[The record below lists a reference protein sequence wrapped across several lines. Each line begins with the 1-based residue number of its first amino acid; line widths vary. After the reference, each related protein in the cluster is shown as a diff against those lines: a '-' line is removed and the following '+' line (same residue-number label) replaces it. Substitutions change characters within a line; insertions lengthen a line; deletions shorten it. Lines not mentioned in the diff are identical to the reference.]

1 MVPGFNSEVEHRG
14 RRYHI
19 QTEDLG
25 TANQSLL
32 TLVYDAGAILTRIK
46 VPYAEILGPQA
57 SREQI
62 HAFMEAHHR
71 RVIGDIRADRLT
83 ANAPPARTLE
93 DLIVEALPT
102 PGGSTAGA
110 APGEAHPAAERKA
123 GGAEGGSA

>member
-1 MVPGFNSEVEHRG
+1 MVTGFNSDVEHRG

-25 TANQSLL
+25 TGNQCLL

-62 HAFMEAHHR
+62 HTFMDAHHH
-71 RVIGDIRADRLT
+71 RVIGEIRADRLM

-93 DLIVEALPT
+93 DLIAEARPT
-102 PGGSTAGA
+102 PVGSTAGA
-110 APGEAHPAAERKA
+110 APGEANPAAERKA
-123 GGAEGGSA
+123 GGAQAGGT